1 MAGATGGHMLAKE
14 SMMTEISELTALEL
28 RDALRHGEVGARE
41 AAAHFL
47 ERIEALNPALGSF
60 VTVTAERALDAA
72 AQADAALAAGRAP
85 GMLHGMPL
93 AYKDL
98 LDVAGVPTGYGTAAF
113 EPTPAQKD
121 SPLVATLSRAGA
133 ISLGKTQVPEFG
145 LSCHSENDVAPPAR
159 NPLDPTRSAGGS
171 SGGEAA
177 AVAAGMLP
185 FGPGNDGGGSV
196 RIPASAC
203 GLIGLKPGLGTIPSD
218 ILDGTVDTFGAPRLT
233 VSGPLA
239 RTALDAALLMD
250 AMVDPQ
256 RDTYL
261 ESLGEGAVD
270 ALRGLRV
277 GVSTASPFSSA
288 YAIKLSSDAHGALD
302 AGIKSLRARG
312 HHLEEAEI
320 FYDGAY
326 PETFATVWTSGLA
339 AAPIPPGSE
348 AKLGTLARSFRERAT
363 AREHRTSV
371 EAAARLTE
379 IAADFRTQWGRYD
392 VVLTPAMAFAPPE
405 IGFYTSQDADTD
417 YMRQCQYT
425 PYTSMVNVSGLPA
438 ITVPTFTTAEGLS
451 MGVQLIGRAGSEAM
465 LLALAAQLTRM

>member
-1 MAGATGGHMLAKE
+1 MSEIAT
-14 SMMTEISELTALEL
+14 LTALEL
-28 RDALRHGEVGARE
+28 RDALRRGELGARE

-47 ERIEALNPALGSF
+47 ARIEELNPALGSF
-60 VTVTAERALDAA
+60 VTVTAERAMAA
-72 AQADAALAAGRAP
+72 AAAADERHAAGVAP

-93 AYKDL
+93 GYKDL

-113 EPTPAQKD
+113 DPVVPEKD

-159 NPLDPTRSAGGS
+159 NPLDPALSAGGS

-177 AVAAGMLP
+177 AVASGMLP
-185 FGPGNDGGGSV
+185 FGPGSDGGGSV

-218 ILDGTVDTFGAPRLT
+218 VLDGTVDGFGAPKLT

-250 AMVDPQ
+250 AMVDPT
-256 RDTYL
+256 RETYL
-261 ESLGEGAVD
+261 EALDEGAVD
-270 ALRGLRV
+270 ALRGLRI
-277 GVSTASPFSSA
+277 GVSTASPFASVYEIRLSA
-288 YAIKLSSDAHGALD
+288 DAHVALNR
-302 AGIKSLRARG
+302 GIKVLGARG

-320 FYDGAY
+320 FYDAAY
-326 PETFATVWTSGLA
+326 PQTFSTVWTGGLA
-339 AAPIPPGSE
+339 AAPIPAGSE

-363 AREHRTSV
+363 AREAKTSV
-371 EAAARLTE
+371 EAARRLTQ

-425 PYTSMVNVSGLPA
+425 PFTSMVNVSGLPA
-438 ITVPTFTTAEGLS
+438 ITVPTLTTAGGLS
-451 MGVQLIGRAGSEAM
+451 MGVQLIGRTGSEAQ
-465 LLALAAQLTRM
+465 LLALAEQLSKM

>member
-1 MAGATGGHMLAKE
+1 M
-14 SMMTEISELTALEL
+14 SEIAEMTALEL
-28 RDALRHGEVGARE
+28 RDALRRGDLSARDAVG
-41 AAAHFL
+41 HFL
-47 ERIEALNPALGSF
+47 GRIEELNPALGSF
-60 VTVTAERALDAA
+60 VTVTAEQAMAA
-72 AQADAALAAGRAP
+72 ASDSDALHAAGEP
-85 GMLHGMPL
+85 VGMLNGMPL

-98 LDVAGVPTGYGTAAF
+98 LDVAGVPTGFGTAAF
-113 EPTPAQKD
+113 GPAVAEKD

-159 NPLDPTRSAGGS
+159 NPMNPALSAGGS

-185 FGPGNDGGGSV
+185 FGPGSDGGGSV

-203 GLIGLKPGLGTIPSD
+203 ALIGLKPGLGTIPSD
-218 ILDGTVDTFGAPRLT
+218 VLDGTLDAFGAPRLT

-250 AMVDPQ
+250 AMVDPT
-256 RDTYL
+256 RETYL
-261 ESLGEGAVD
+261 DALRDGAVD
-270 ALRGLRV
+270 ALRGLRI
-277 GVSTASPFSSA
+277 GVSTDSPFASA
-288 YAIKLSSDAHGALD
+288 YEIKLAPDAHAALNH
-302 AGIKSLRARG
+302 GIRVLVARG

-320 FYDGAY
+320 FYDAAY
-326 PETFATVWTSGLA
+326 PETFSTVWTGGLA
-339 AAPIPPGSE
+339 AAPIPASNE

-363 AREHRTSV
+363 DRDLKTSV
-371 EAAARLTE
+371 AAARRLTE

-392 VVLTPAMAFAPPE
+392 VVLTPAMAFTPPA

-438 ITVPTFTTAEGLS
+438 ITVPTFTTANGLS
-451 MGVQLIGRAGSEAM
+451 MGVQLIGRAGSESQ
-465 LLALAAQLTRM
+465 LLALAQQLSEM

>member
-1 MAGATGGHMLAKE
+1 
-14 SMMTEISELTALEL
+14 MTEISALTALEL
-28 RDALRHGEVGARE
+28 RDALRRGELGARE

-47 ERIEALNPALGSF
+47 DRIEALNPALGSF
-60 VTVTAERALDAA
+60 VTVSADRAMDAA
-72 AQADAALAAGRAP
+72 ARADAELASGHPP

-113 EPTPAQKD
+113 EPARALKD

-218 ILDGTVDTFGAPRLT
+218 IIDGTVDAFGAPRLT

-239 RTALDAALLMD
+239 RTARDAALLMD
-250 AMVDPQ
+250 AMVDP
-256 RDTYL
+256 TMETHL
-261 ESLGEGAVD
+261 EALDEGAVD
-270 ALRGLRV
+270 ALRGLRI
-277 GVSTASPFSSA
+277 GVSTASPFASA
-288 YAIKLSSDAHGALD
+288 YSIELSPDAHAALD

-320 FYDGAY
+320 FYDDAY
-326 PETFATVWTSGLA
+326 PETFSTVWTSGLA
-339 AAPIPPGSE
+339 AAPIPPGGESR
-348 AKLGTLARSFRERAT
+348 LGTLARSFRERAT
-363 AREHRTSV
+363 ARDTRTSV
-371 EAAARLTE
+371 EAARRLTK

-392 VVLTPAMAFAPPE
+392 VVLTPAMAFVPPE

-438 ITVPTFTTAEGLS
+438 ITVPTFGTADGFS
-451 MGVQLIGRAGSEAM
+451 MGVQIIGRAGSETR
-465 LLALAAQLTRM
+465 LLMLAAQLTTM

>member
-1 MAGATGGHMLAKE
+1 M
-14 SMMTEISELTALEL
+14 SEIARLTALEL
-28 RDALRHGEVGARE
+28 RDAMRGGKLGARE
-41 AAAHFL
+41 AAGHFL
-47 ERIEALNPALGSF
+47 ARIEELNPSLGSF
-60 VTVTAERALDAA
+60 ITITAEQAMATATRADERH
-72 AQADAALAAGRAP
+72 AAGDRL

-113 EPTPAQKD
+113 EPVVAAKD

-159 NPLDPTRSAGGS
+159 NPLNPALSAGGS

-177 AVAAGMLP
+177 AVASGMLP

-218 ILDGTVDTFGAPRLT
+218 VLDGTLDGFGAPRLT

-250 AMVDPQ
+250 AMIDPT
-256 RDTYL
+256 RETYL
-261 ESLGEGAVD
+261 DALRDGAVD
-270 ALRGLRV
+270 ALRGLRI
-277 GVSTASPFSSA
+277 GVSTDSPFASA
-288 YAIKLSSDAHGALD
+288 YEIKLAADAHAALNR
-302 AGIKSLRARG
+302 GIKGLGARG
-312 HHLEEAEI
+312 HHIEEAEI
-320 FYDGAY
+320 FYDAAY
-326 PETFATVWTSGLA
+326 PETFSTVWTSGLA
-339 AAPIPPGSE
+339 AAPIPAGNE

-363 AREHRTSV
+363 IRDPKTSAKAAR
-371 EAAARLTE
+371 RLTE
-379 IAADFRTQWGRYD
+379 IAADFRTQWGHYD

-425 PYTSMVNVSGLPA
+425 PFTSMVNVSGLPA
-438 ITVPTFTTAEGLS
+438 ITVPTFTTAGGLS
-451 MGVQLIGRAGSEAM
+451 MGVQLIGRAGSEIQ
-465 LLALAAQLTRM
+465 LLALAGQLSEM

>member
-1 MAGATGGHMLAKE
+1 MSDIAG
-14 SMMTEISELTALEL
+14 LTALEL
-28 RDALRHGEVGARE
+28 RDALRRGELGARE
-41 AAAHFL
+41 ATGHFL
-47 ERIEALNPALGSF
+47 GRIEELNPALGSF
-60 VTVTAERALDAA
+60 VTVTAEQAMASAA
-72 AQADAALAAGRAP
+72 HADELHAAGERL

-98 LDVAGVPTGYGTAAF
+98 LDVAGVPTGFGTAAF
-113 EPTPAQKD
+113 DPVVAGKD
-121 SPLVATLSRAGA
+121 SPLVATLSRAGV

-185 FGPGNDGGGSV
+185 FGPGSDGGGSV

-218 ILDGTVDTFGAPRLT
+218 VLDGRLDGFGAPRLT

-250 AMVDPQ
+250 AMVDPS
-256 RDTYL
+256 RETYL
-261 ESLGEGAVD
+261 D
-270 ALRGLRV
+270 ALRDGSKDALSGLRI
-277 GVSTASPFSSA
+277 GVSTASPFASA
-288 YAIKLSSDAHGALD
+288 YEIKLAADAHAALNR
-302 AGIKSLRARG
+302 GIKVLGARG

-320 FYDGAY
+320 FYDAAY
-326 PETFATVWTSGLA
+326 PETFSTVWTGGLA
-339 AAPIPPGSE
+339 AAPIPAGSE
-348 AKLGTLARSFRERAT
+348 AKLGTLARSFRERAA
-363 AREHRTSV
+363 ARPLKTSR
-371 EAAARLTE
+371 EAARRLTE

-438 ITVPTFTTAEGLS
+438 ITVPTFTTADGLS
-451 MGVQLIGRAGSEAM
+451 MGVQLIGRAGAEIQ
-465 LLALAAQLTRM
+465 LLALAGQLSMM

>member
-1 MAGATGGHMLAKE
+1 
-14 SMMTEISELTALEL
+14 MTELSELTALEL
-28 RDALRHGEVGARE
+28 RDAVRRGDVSARE
-41 AAAHFL
+41 TATHFL
-47 ERIEALNPALGSF
+47 GRIDELNPSLGSF
-60 VTVTAERALDAA
+60 VTVTADRAMEAAERADEAF
-72 AQADAALAAGRAP
+72 AAGAAP

-98 LDVAGVPTGYGTAAF
+98 LDVSGVPTGYGTAAF
-113 EPTPAQKD
+113 KPVIASKD

-203 GLIGLKPGLGTIPSD
+203 GLIGLKPGLGTVPSD
-218 ILDGTVDTFGAPRLT
+218 VLDGTVDSFGAPRLT

-239 RTALDAALLMD
+239 RTARDVALLMD
-250 AMVDPQ
+250 AMVDDGRQ
-256 RDTYL
+256 RYL
-261 ESLGEGAVD
+261 EALEDGAVD

-277 GVSTASPFSSA
+277 GVSTASPFASA
-288 YAIKLSSDAHGALD
+288 YSIALSAQAHAAL
-302 AGIKSLRARG
+302 AQGIKILGANG
-312 HHLEEAEI
+312 HHIEEAEI
-320 FYDGAY
+320 FYDTAY
-326 PETFATVWTSGLA
+326 PETFSTVWTSGLA

-348 AKLGTLARSFRERAT
+348 PRLGTLARSFRERAT
-363 AREHRTSV
+363 TRGNGTSV
-371 EAAARLTE
+371 AAAHKLAE
-379 IAADFRTQWGRYD
+379 IATDFRTQWGRYD
-392 VVLTPAMAFAPPE
+392 VVLTPAMAFEPPE
-405 IGFYTSQDADTD
+405 IGYYTSQDADTD

-438 ITVPTFTTAEGLS
+438 ITIPTLATHDGMS
-451 MGVQLIGRAGSEAM
+451 MGVQLIGRTGSEAR